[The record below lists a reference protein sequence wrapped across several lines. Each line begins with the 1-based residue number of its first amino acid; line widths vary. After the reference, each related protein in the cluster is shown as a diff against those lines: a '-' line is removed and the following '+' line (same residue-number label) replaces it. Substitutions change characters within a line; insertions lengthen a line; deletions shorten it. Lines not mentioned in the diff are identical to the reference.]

1 MTKKTTDSKKIRIC
15 IKAFDH
21 KALDE
26 AAKKIVSIAGDS

>member
-1 MTKKTTDSKKIRIC
+1 MSKKVTSSRIRIC

-26 AAKKIVSIAGDS
+26 AAKKIVGIATDS